1 MTPVPSRRLHSPQ
14 KYTNRSTWYIKKKKK
29 ALTYFRKKVFC
40 FVFSF
45 CFLIN
50 GITRK
55 SSGIFQVAYLIWLV
69 DVSTPSWPP
78 WRTWCL
84 RLLDTWLRLKRWTFE
99 KPLITASTVS
109 GFRAK
114 CLERNLTTKCQLFPS
129 LRTSSISSRYTV
141 QHPPCPESF
150 YLAPWREAHYPLW
163 AAWASAGQV

>member
-1 MTPVPSRRLHSPQ
+1 MHLHILG
-14 KYTNRSTWYIKKKKK
+14 KR
-29 ALTYFRKKVFC
+29 F
-40 FVFSF
+40 FVLFYFSF

-50 GITRK
+50 ERNKNFPGITRK
-55 SSGIFQVAYLIWLV
+55 SSRIFQITYLIWLV
-69 DVSTPSWPP
+69 DVSTSSWPP
-78 WRTWCL
+78 WRIWCL

-150 YLAPWREAHYPLW
+150 YLAPWWEAHYPLW